1 MCCVRDGAI
10 ANSKSEGNYPSVV
23 AITDE
28 FKKSNHGSMTV

>member
-1 MCCVRDGAI
+1 MCCVSDEAM

-28 FKKSNHGSMTV
+28 FKKSNHGSLTV